1 IGALEIVALAGL
13 VWAAYTQGSVS
24 WGQYLRADGVTA
36 VFLLSL
42 GVIFALVLVYAS
54 GYFQHLPPERFSSL
68 RWFYALLFLFLFTM
82 VAAYESA
89 NLGLLWI
96 FMEGTTLASA
106 LLVGFYETEGAVEAG
121 WKYLVVCTV
130 GLAFALFGTIALYLA
145 AVRSGIEPDAALD
158 WPSLLSA
165 APQMAAAG
173 SLVKLGFVFLVVG
186 YGTKLG
192 LVPLHS
198 WLPDAHAEAP
208 SPISAMLSAALLNC
222 AMYAL
227 LRFDAISTRAVGAG
241 FSHGLL
247 LIFGAVSIVVA
258 GLLMIVQRDLK
269 RLFAYSSVEHMG
281 IIATGVGLG
290 GTLGLY
296 GALLHTFNHSL
307 AKSVLFFAA
316 GNIREN
322 LGTLRMDRMSGVG
335 RMLPFASGTLV
346 LGGLAIVGFP
356 PFALFVSEFA
366 ILSEAFLQAR
376 HVVVVAFH
384 ADARRRAQ
392 GGGRSIALSGQGR
405 GCGGRDRTGG
415 TVRLWAARACSRSAA
430 VGESRRGAAAMNPKI
445 LEAMSHKHTRESLEE
460 PLRSARLV
468 SVFGSTDRRRL
479 SIHYVVDTGPKGYQ
493 CFQFPVEGPVPSIT
507 AVTPAAAW
515 YEREVHDQ
523 YGIEI
528 SGHPDLRPLMLHENW
543 PGGIH
548 PMRDEVHSVPW
559 GSRSYQFL
567 TVKGEGVCE
576 LPVGP
581 VHAGVIEPGHFRF
594 SVVGDRVIHL
604 ELRHFYT
611 HKGTEKLFEG
621 TPVTRGTLIAESVS
635 GDNCFAHAVAYS
647 QAIENA
653 YDVPIPPR
661 AAAIRLI
668 GLELERLLAHIG
680 DVGALCGDVG
690 FSLPAAQAARLKENL
705 LRISAACIGTRYWR
719 AIANPGGLKRDLSD
733 ASAAELAAAVERA
746 SREFAALARAVL
758 ATPSVQNRFEGAGVL
773 KTGVA

>member
-1 IGALEIVALAGL
+1 
-13 VWAAYTQGSVS
+13 
-24 WGQYLRADGVTA
+24 
-36 VFLLSL
+36 
-42 GVIFALVLVYAS
+42 
-54 GYFQHLPPERFSSL
+54 
-68 RWFYALLFLFLFTM
+68 
-82 VAAYESA
+82 
-89 NLGLLWI
+89 
-96 FMEGTTLASA
+96 
-106 LLVGFYETEGAVEAG
+106 
-121 WKYLVVCTV
+121 
-130 GLAFALFGTIALYLA
+130 
-145 AVRSGIEPDAALD
+145 
-158 WPSLLSA
+158 
-165 APQMAAAG
+165 
-173 SLVKLGFVFLVVG
+173 
-186 YGTKLG
+186 
-192 LVPLHS
+192 
-198 WLPDAHAEAP
+198 
-208 SPISAMLSAALLNC
+208 
-222 AMYAL
+222 
-227 LRFDAISTRAVGAG
+227 
-241 FSHGLL
+241 
-247 LIFGAVSIVVA
+247 
-258 GLLMIVQRDLK
+258 
-269 RLFAYSSVEHMG
+269 
-281 IIATGVGLG
+281 
-290 GTLGLY
+290 
-296 GALLHTFNHSL
+296 
-307 AKSVLFFAA
+307 
-316 GNIREN
+316 
-322 LGTLRMDRMSGVG
+322 
-335 RMLPFASGTLV
+335 
-346 LGGLAIVGFP
+346 
-356 PFALFVSEFA
+356 
-366 ILSEAFLQAR
+366 
-376 HVVVVAFH
+376 
-384 ADARRRAQ
+384 
-392 GGGRSIALSGQGR
+392 
-405 GCGGRDRTGG
+405 
-415 TVRLWAARACSRSAA
+415 
-430 VGESRRGAAAMNPKI
+430 MNPKI
-445 LEAMSHKHTRESLEE
+445 LEAMSHTHTRESLEE
-460 PLRSARLV
+460 TLRSARLV

-479 SIHYVVDTGPKGYQ
+479 SIHYVVDMGPKGYQ

-690 FSLPAAQAARLKENL
+690 FSVPAAQAARLKENL

-719 AIANPGGLKRDLSD
+719 GIASPGGLKRDLSD

-773 KTGVA
+773 KTDVARDLGVVGVVARASGVSLDVRRDHPYGAYGGVTLQVPLFHYGDVLARARVRIEEAAVSTKLILEAAANLPPGPICTVSEYARDAQGLSAVESPRGELLYWVRSCGGHISRCHIKSPSFQNWPALPFAVSDNIIADFPLINKSFNLSYSGCDR